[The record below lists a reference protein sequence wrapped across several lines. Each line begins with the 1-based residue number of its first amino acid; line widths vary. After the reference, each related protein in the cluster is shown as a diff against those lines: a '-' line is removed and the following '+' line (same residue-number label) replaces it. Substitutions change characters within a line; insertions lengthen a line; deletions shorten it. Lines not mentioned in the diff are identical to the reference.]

1 MKTEDWVSMLATGV
15 DAIDRK
21 RTARRHFL
29 AITGGLLAALA
40 FTGGILRFNPA
51 LSNRMLLE
59 PMFWVREAYCAV
71 LALFG
76 FVAVA
81 RLARP
86 GIRLGFAPAG
96 VVTVVLVMWT
106 LAATVLLRAP
116 AQNRSHLLFGTSA
129 AVCPFLIAL
138 VAVPL
143 FIAIL
148 WVLRDLAP
156 TRLRLAGA
164 AAGFAAG
171 SLGALVYSLHCP
183 ELAAPF
189 VGTWYLLGMLI
200 PTSLGAWLGP
210 RLIRW

>member
-1 MKTEDWVSMLATGV
+1 MKTEDWVSMLATGI
-15 DAIDRK
+15 DAIDPK

-51 LSNRMLLE
+51 LSHVMSQL
-59 PMFWVREAYCAV
+59 MFWVREAYCAA
-71 LALFG
+71 LALLG
-76 FVAVA
+76 FAAVT

-86 GIRLGFAPAG
+86 GTRLGFVPAG
-96 VVTVVLVMWT
+96 IGTVVLVMWVF
-106 LAATVLLRAP
+106 AATVLVTAP
-116 AQNRSHLLFGTSA
+116 PQNRSRLFFGTTA
-129 AVCPFLIAL
+129 VVCPFLIAL

-148 WVLRDLAP
+148 WILRDLAP

-171 SLGALVYSLHCP
+171 SLGALVYTLHCP

-189 VGTWYLLGMLI
+189 LGTWYLLGMLI

-210 RLIRW
+210 RLMRW

>member
-1 MKTEDWVSMLATGV
+1 MKTEDWVSMLATG
-15 DAIDRK
+15 IGPIEPK
-21 RTARRHFL
+21 RTVRRHLL
-29 AITGGLLAALA
+29 AITGGILAALA

-51 LSNRMLLE
+51 LSNMALE
-59 PMFWVREAYCAV
+59 PMFWVREAYCAAFAS
-71 LALFG
+71 LG
-76 FVAVA
+76 FAAVT

-96 VVTVVLVMWT
+96 VVTVVMGMWIF
-106 LAATVLLRAP
+106 AATVLLRAP

-138 VAVPL
+138 AAAPL

-148 WVLRDLAP
+148 WVLRGLAP
-156 TRLRLAGA
+156 TRLRMAGA

-189 VGTWYLLGMLI
+189 LGIWYLLGMLI
-200 PTSLGAWLGP
+200 PTALGAWLGP
-210 RLIRW
+210 RLLRW

>member
-15 DAIDRK
+15 DAIDPK

-29 AITGGLLAALA
+29 AIVGGLLAALA

-51 LSNRMLLE
+51 LLHVMSE

-71 LALFG
+71 LALLG
-76 FVAVA
+76 FTAVT

-86 GIRLGFAPAG
+86 GTRLGFVPAG
-96 VVTVVLVMWT
+96 IGTVVLVMWIF
-106 LAATVLLRAP
+106 AATVLVTAP
-116 AQNRSHLLFGTSA
+116 PQNRSRLLFGTTA
-129 AVCPFLIAL
+129 GVCPFLIAL

-148 WVLRDLAP
+148 WILRGLAP
-156 TRLRLAGA
+156 TQLRLAGA

-189 VGTWYLLGMLI
+189 LGTWYLLGMLI

-210 RLIRW
+210 RLMRW